1 MVSWTVYIA
10 LTIADVA
17 LLAGLVFATLY
28 LRRRHP
34 GHVFTIWYAFWLML
48 TLFSGLF
55 YYVWANAQAIT
66 GSALSGSSFLGG
78 LIVWFQ
84 YASMNFRD
92 EAFLIASIY
101 VAVLLPQCM
110 SYLVSGMFGCANRL
124 ILVEW
129 ITAAMSW
136 LVIKFL
142 AVLAGILMA
151 QAIAALYAKPLLMPS
166 VLPLKLLES
175 LMMISL
181 SFIIAGIF
189 YFTYE
194 YRFKR
199 MLVQMRRPLKPC
211 SPLSAQL
218 RGLGGGQRGQEAP
231 LCVVAHARAEAC
243 DRHPVELAAS
253 GSR

>member
-1 MVSWTVYIA
+1 MIAWTAYIA
-10 LTIADVA
+10 LGLADA
-17 LLAGLVFATLY
+17 LLLVGLVFSTLY
-28 LRRRHP
+28 LRRKHP

-55 YYVWANAQAIT
+55 YYVWAHAQSIA

-78 LIVWFQ
+78 VIVWFQ
-84 YASMNFRD
+84 GASMDFRD
-92 EAFLIASIY
+92 EAGLIVSIY
-101 VAVLLPQCM
+101 IAVLLPQFM
-110 SYLVSGMFGCANRL
+110 SYLVSGIFGCANRL

-129 ITAAMSW
+129 ITAAMTW

-142 AVLAGILMA
+142 AVLSGILMA
-151 QAIAALYAKPLLMPS
+151 QAIAALYAKPLIMPAM
-166 VLPLKLLES
+166 LPLKLLES

-199 MLVQMRRPLKPC
+199 LLVRMRRPLKPVTC
-211 SPLSAQL
+211 YMRRYAAS
-218 RGLGGGQRGQEAP
+218 
-231 LCVVAHARAEAC
+231 AEA
-243 DRHPVELAAS
+243 REAKKHRYAWLRTRVRKLSTEVLWS
-253 GSR
+253 

>member
-28 LRRRHP
+28 MRRRHP

-55 YYVWANAQAIT
+55 YYVWANPQAIA
-66 GSALSGSSFLGG
+66 GSALSGSSFLGS

-84 YASMNFRD
+84 LASMNFRD

-110 SYLVSGMFGCANRL
+110 SYLVSGIFGCANRL

-151 QAIAALYAKPLLMPS
+151 QAIAALYAKPLLLPS

-211 SPLSAQL
+211 TRYMRSYSAS
-218 RGLGGGQRGQEAP
+218 
-231 LCVVAHARAEAC
+231 AEA
-243 DRHPVELAAS
+243 REAKKHRYAWLRTRVRKLATGILWS
-253 GSR
+253 

>member
-1 MVSWTVYIA
+1 
-10 LTIADVA
+10 
-17 LLAGLVFATLY
+17 
-28 LRRRHP
+28 
-34 GHVFTIWYAFWLML
+34 
-48 TLFSGLF
+48 
-55 YYVWANAQAIT
+55 
-66 GSALSGSSFLGG
+66 
-78 LIVWFQ
+78 
-84 YASMNFRD
+84 MNFRD

-101 VAVLLPQCM
+101 IAVLLPQCM

-142 AVLAGILMA
+142 AVLGGILMA
-151 QAIAALYAKPLLMPS
+151 QAMAALYAKPLLLPS

-211 SPLSAQL
+211 TRYMRSYAAS
-218 RGLGGGQRGQEAP
+218 
-231 LCVVAHARAEAC
+231 AEA
-243 DRHPVELAAS
+243 REAKKHRYAWLRTRVRKLATGVLWSYVA
-253 GSR
+253 RR

>member
-1 MVSWTVYIA
+1 MVSWTAYIA
-10 LTIADVA
+10 LGIADV
-17 LLAGLVFATLY
+17 LLLGGLVFSTLY
-28 LRRRHP
+28 LRCKHP

-55 YYVWANAQAIT
+55 YYVWAHAQSIA

-84 YASMNFRD
+84 GASMDFPD
-92 EAFLIASIY
+92 EAGLIASIY
-101 VAVLLPQCM
+101 IAVLLPQFM

-129 ITAAMSW
+129 ITAAMTW

-142 AVLAGILMA
+142 AVLSGILMA
-151 QAIAALYAKPLLMPS
+151 QAIAALYAKPLIVSAM
-166 VLPLKLLES
+166 LPLKLLES

-199 MLVQMRRPLKPC
+199 LLVRMRRPFTPVTRYMR
-211 SPLSAQL
+211 SYAAS
-218 RGLGGGQRGQEAP
+218 
-231 LCVVAHARAEAC
+231 AEA
-243 DRHPVELAAS
+243 REAKKHRSAWLRTRARKLATGVLWS
-253 GSR
+253 